1 MTVCDGKDVYLLNTR
16 FGLITLP
23 SPAINKFLDKS
34 LIYKTYD
41 ESVSKNDIDV
51 KIVLAIWHNKQNNQ
65 AQPWWRH
72 VWILFDNIK
81 KDSHEIR
88 EKNFFNCYLATPR
101 QTLGHYREESL
112 THAMLITAFT
122 LFLL

>member
-1 MTVCDGKDVYLLNTR
+1 MYTVKGKTWWAGTGRLTHTQYTLHMTVCDGKDVYLLNTR

-72 VWILFDNIK
+72 VWISTFYLFIFMDL
-81 KDSHEIR
+81 
-88 EKNFFNCYLATPR
+88 KNDLRNLKQNLLT
-101 QTLGHYREESL
+101 SL
-112 THAMLITAFT
+112 
-122 LFLL
+122 

>member
-41 ESVSKNDIDV
+41 ESVSKNNIDV

-72 VWILFDNIK
+72 VWIPTFYLFIFMDL
-81 KDSHEIR
+81 
-88 EKNFFNCYLATPR
+88 KNDLRNLKQNLLT
-101 QTLGHYREESL
+101 SL
-112 THAMLITAFT
+112 
-122 LFLL
+122 

>member
-72 VWILFDNIK
+72 VWISPFYLFIFMDL
-81 KDSHEIR
+81 
-88 EKNFFNCYLATPR
+88 KNDLRNLKQNLLT
-101 QTLGHYREESL
+101 SL
-112 THAMLITAFT
+112 
-122 LFLL
+122 